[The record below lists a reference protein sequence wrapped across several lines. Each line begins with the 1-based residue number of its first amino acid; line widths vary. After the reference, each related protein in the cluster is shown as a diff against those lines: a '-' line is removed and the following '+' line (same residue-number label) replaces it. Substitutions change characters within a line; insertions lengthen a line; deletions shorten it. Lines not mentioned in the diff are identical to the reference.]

1 MLNTMCAVALTAT
14 LGQGFYGGG
23 GGLSDQMLPYDTQDP
38 QHHGYYQRMPAY
50 GGFNSFRPYNYKHAL
65 SQAQAAGGWG
75 LPPVMPYSQQFWNR
89 YQFRA
94 SGVQPNLPNFSHQNF
109 GNMGPAQAG
118 YQPYGQQMPYM
129 MQQPSNQPYYGG
141 QPSPAATSMR
151 QPYYPQPQASPQGY
165 SPYGGNAI
173 PAGGSYYPPAQPT
186 IDPAIYEHLQRLE
199 DDRLRLQQQIEAL
212 RRQRQAPPPPPSY
225 SSGYSPYPSQ
235 PQPYP
240 SPQPYQGNQPYPR
253 PARSLYGP

>member
-89 YQFRA
+89 YKFRA

-109 GNMGPAQAG
+109 HNVGPQQSG
-118 YQPYGQQMPYM
+118 YQQYGASPYGVSPYGQ
-129 MQQPSNQPYYGG
+129 PSSQPYYGG
-141 QPSPAATSMR
+141 NPSPYPQNTRR
-151 QPYYPQPQASPQGY
+151 QPYYGQPPASTAGY
-165 SPYGGNAI
+165 SPYPGNTI
-173 PAGGSYYPPAQPT
+173 PASGNYYPPAQPT
-186 IDPAIYEHLQRLE
+186 IDPALYEHLQMLE
-199 DDRLRLQQQIEAL
+199 EQRVRLQQQIEAMK
-212 RRQRQAPPPPPSY
+212 RQQSSQPPAYP
-225 SSGYSPYPSQ
+225 GYSPYPYPTPQ
-235 PQPYP
+235 YPGRQPYP
-240 SPQPYQGNQPYPR
+240 A
-253 PARSLYGP
+253 PAPTLYGP

>member
-14 LGQGFYGGG
+14 MGQGFYGGG

-38 QHHGYYQRMPAY
+38 QHHGYYQRMPSY

-94 SGVQPNLPNFSHQNF
+94 SGVQPNLPNMSHPNFQNF
-109 GNMGPAQAG
+109 GPNQSGNQGYNTG
-118 YQPYGQQMPYM
+118 YQTGPPPVPPQYPGNPYT
-129 MQQPSNQPYYGG
+129 N
-141 QPSPAATSMR
+141 
-151 QPYYPQPQASPQGY
+151 YPGNPQGLY
-165 SPYGGNAI
+165 SAQPPPVNPYQLQQNQAI
-173 PAGGSYYPPAQPT
+173 PAGGSYYPPVAPT
-186 IDPAIYEHLQRLE
+186 IDPAAYQLLQRLE
-199 DDRLRLQQQIEAL
+199 EQKYQLQQQIESL
-212 RRQRQAPPPPPSY
+212 RQMQQQR
-225 SSGYSPYPSQ
+225 SQ

-240 SPQPYQGNQPYPR
+240 YPTGRPYPTPSR
-253 PARSLYGP
+253 GLYGP

>member
-38 QHHGYYQRMPAY
+38 HHHGYYQRMPAY

-89 YQFRA
+89 YKFRA

-109 GNMGPAQAG
+109 HNVGPATPPGTQPTG
-118 YQPYGQQMPYM
+118 YYGAPYGQPM
-129 MQQPSNQPYYGG
+129 SQPYYGG
-141 QPSPAATSMR
+141 GQSYPASPPPSYPTTPTGYNQYGTIPASGT
-151 QPYYPQPQASPQGY
+151 YYPQS
-165 SPYGGNAI
+165 
-173 PAGGSYYPPAQPT
+173 QPN
-186 IDPAIYEHLQRLE
+186 IDPALYEHLQQLE
-199 DDRLRLQQQIEAL
+199 QDRIRLQQQLEAL
-212 RRQRQAPPPPPSY
+212 QRQRATPPPTYTPPP
-225 SSGYSPYPSQ
+225 GYSPYPSY
-235 PQPYP
+235 PPTQPYGR
-240 SPQPYQGNQPYPR
+240 QPYGTQPYPR
-253 PARSLYGP
+253 PAPTLYGP